1 MVLRSLRTQIGVY
14 FVAPLLVAGCHS
26 VCVISLLYKNLLSLW
41 GTGAVTGALA
51 VGIALVVAVYAIYL
65 ISTYLVAR
73 SAVIAGAGKK
83 LLA

>member
-1 MVLRSLRTQIGVY
+1 MYKRQGVY

-26 VCVISLLYKNLLSLW
+26 GCAISILYKNLLSLW

-65 ISTYLVAR
+65 TSTYLVAR